1 MCIRDRISNDLEK
14 LPTVKKA
21 ISINDLLPSDQ
32 ENKIQIIDEM
42 KLFLSPILGSQKMHK
57 LESKTPSPQKEINHF
72 IGYLDSTGSKG
83 NKLLADSLRYFV
95 KDTYLL
101 KDLEA
106 LLLDSFHGRLERI
119 KASLDAKPFA
129 IEDLPQVVKDRNQG
143 KDGNYLVT
151 VYPSEDLST
160 LGNLKEFVREVRKVV
175 PSATDNAVLLLEAG
189 KEVTKAFV
197 MAGSIAFAAIVIL
210 LLLMF
215 RNLIDTVLVLI
226 PLVVAM
232 IYSGAIAVFLDMN
245 LNFANIIAL
254 PLLFSLGIAY
264 GVYFIFRQKKLQDLK
279 RIVSTSTPRAILFSA
294 LTTMGA
300 FGSLVLS
307 SHQGTSSMGL
317 LLLIALSM
325 ALLCTFTILP
335 ALLQYRSEKK
345 F

>member
-1 MCIRDRISNDLEK
+1 M
-14 LPTVKKA
+14 
-21 ISINDLLPSDQ
+21 
-32 ENKIQIIDEM
+32 
-42 KLFLSPILGSQKMHK
+42 
-57 LESKTPSPQKEINHF
+57 
-72 IGYLDSTGSKG
+72 
-83 NKLLADSLRYFV
+83 
-95 KDTYLL
+95 
-101 KDLEA
+101 
-106 LLLDSFHGRLERI
+106 
-119 KASLDAKPFA
+119 
-129 IEDLPQVVKDRNQG
+129 
-143 KDGNYLVT
+143 VT